1 MAGLVLPCAGHDELK
16 KPVTQF
22 RDSNFKQQISDARP
36 QSRGAMRPR
45 LAETTRPKKK
55 GVGNAGRTV
64 HPQPRVQGWSVERT
78 RVVTVA
84 PESPGIP
91 ARNGLTAYIALSPV
105 TGLSCHRHP

>member
-1 MAGLVLPCAGHDELK
+1 MRHKAGHDELK
-16 KPVTQF
+16 KPETQF
-22 RDSNFKQQISDARP
+22 RDSNFKQQIPDARP

-45 LAETTRPKKK
+45 LAETTRLENE

-64 HPQPRVQGWSVERT
+64 HPQPRVQRWSVEST

-91 ARNGLTAYIALSPV
+91 ARNGLTAYIVLSPV